1 MLRFKS
7 SRSQLFVGSINQCVL
22 CNLWLNSPP
31 PSIARIA
38 CPVVKVSIRVP
49 PGKRT
54 ARMNATWKLGVS
66 TGHWA
71 ATYRG
76 IRILIKVD
84 PKTGRA
90 NEVAWYIEGRLDIR
104 SPLDCDLETAKK
116 IGGAVVDQRIPL
128 DERWLQAETRDR
140 NAPLLRHDR
149 Q

>member
-1 MLRFKS
+1 
-7 SRSQLFVGSINQCVL
+7 
-22 CNLWLNSPP
+22 
-31 PSIARIA
+31 
-38 CPVVKVSIRVP
+38 
-49 PGKRT
+49 
-54 ARMNATWKLGVS
+54 
-66 TGHWA
+66 
-71 ATYRG
+71 
-76 IRILIKVD
+76 LIKVD